1 MYTSVYDQKETKIM
15 EEVNSKKVSTIKVIL
30 STIKM
35 NLIIIKRYKANLA
48 GGLLEMAIIALVFGL
63 FAGAMEF
70 KTSGFSHLT
79 SDQIF
84 IFFLGAIILIVFNG
98 TALWIPVRTIQ
109 RDLYNGVLEYLYFN
123 PSSRYGYFVGN
134 VLADGII
141 KFFFLFLPIFSIMLI
156 IINIKI
162 QSIIAIFAVTLVVL
176 ATLMSLGILISLAA
190 ILWKDIGGLIGIL
203 GLLFQFL
210 SGAFFPIQTFPEPV
224 QVLAYL
230 LPYTFAFD
238 LVRYFSFEGNWVTIF
253 PLEVEIAILIFYAI
267 LYIALSAWLLKKVER
282 HAKNKGLH
290 LI

>member
-1 MYTSVYDQKETKIM
+1 MYTSVFDQKETKVM
-15 EEVNSKKVSTIKVIL
+15 EEVKSKKVTSIKVIL

-35 NLIIIKRYKANLA
+35 NLIMNKRYKANLI
-48 GGLLEMAIIALVFGL
+48 GGILEMAIITLVFGL

-70 KTSGFSHLT
+70 KTTGFSHL
-79 SDQIF
+79 SSNQIF
-84 IFFLGAIILIVFNG
+84 IFFLGAIVLIVFNG
-98 TALWIPVRTIQ
+98 TALWTPVRTVQ

-134 VLADGII
+134 VLSDGII
-141 KFFFLFLPIFSIMLI
+141 KFFFLFLPIFSLMLLI
-156 IINIKI
+156 IDIKI
-162 QSIIAIFAVTLVVL
+162 QSIIAIFTVTLIVL

-224 QVLAYL
+224 QAMALL

-238 LVRYFSFEGNWVTIF
+238 LVRFFSFEGNWVTIMPIEF
-253 PLEVEIAILIFYAI
+253 EIGILIFYAF
-267 LYIALSAWLLKKVER
+267 LYLALSAWLLKKVEQY
-282 HAKNKGLH
+282 AKNKGLH